1 MPVRRMRLFN
11 TVLREKIVM
20 TSRFGGIGL
29 RGAML
34 LAAGLMVVTVGGR
47 ASAQSAAVS
56 APGGLE
62 TVAVVVDHAKVIRL
76 PERTQTVIVGNP
88 AIADVSVQRNGVL
101 VITGK
106 SFGVTNLIALDAA
119 GAMLAE
125 SRVSVRAQSE
135 ALVTVHRGMDRE
147 SYACAPHCQP
157 SVQLGD
163 STKFFGDVGG
173 QAASRNQLA
182 QPQR

>member
-1 MPVRRMRLFN
+1 MVD
-11 TVLREKIVM
+11 M
-20 TSRFGGIGL
+20 TMDGL
-29 RGAML
+29 RKRGFGVRPGVAAALLML
-34 LAAGLMVVTVGGR
+34 TLAAPI
-47 ASAQSAAVS
+47 ANAQSANTPS
-56 APGGLE
+56 AGSQATGGVE
-62 TVAVVVDHAKVIRL
+62 TVTVVVDHAKVIRL

-88 AIADVSVQRNGVL
+88 SIADVSVQRNGVL

-106 SFGVTNLIALDAA
+106 SFGVTNMIALDAS

-125 SRVSVRAQSE
+125 SRVSVRAPTE

-157 SVQLGD
+157 AVQLGD
-163 STKFFGDVGG
+163 SSKFFGEVGG